1 LLFCVIL
8 VLLWI
13 PVAGPIYWLISLWAK
28 SPAELSN
35 TASILTLPVLYAEFI
50 ILVGVWGRWVY
61 GQPGLIWR
69 YGLEF
74 SQRMGVD
81 VLTGLGI
88 GLTSLFALF
97 LTESLCGWAIWKV
110 PSILLLRVILEGL
123 VVSLGIGFAEE
134 LLFRGWVLDELQRDY
149 NLEFALWADALLF
162 ATLHFIRP
170 LPEIIRTFPQFPGL
184 VLLGVALVWA
194 KRSRSGRWLSIRR
207 DRLGLPIGLHAGL
220 VWGYYIVNVWQLT
233 EYTKRVPEWV
243 TGIDRNPLSGAIG
256 LLFLSGLALL
266 MRYIAIQRLSISN
279 R

>member
-1 LLFCVIL
+1 
-8 VLLWI
+8 
-13 PVAGPIYWLISLWAK
+13 VAGPIYWLISLWAK

-220 VWGYYIVNVWQLT
+220 VWGYYIVNVGQLT